1 MGNPF
6 KKDFIEARV
15 NAKISPE
22 KLQAMMDAKAR
33 IYTARFIHAGVCGY
47 REQNDITYLSA
58 DVLYKMAD
66 SYLGRPVVVGH
77 DLNITSE
84 NIEEK
89 MKGTVV
95 RCYTNDG
102 DEWFVDFVV
111 TDAKTV
117 KKIDEEGFNYVSC
130 AYIIT
135 EQAEEPEIH
144 DGLECTTVVLN
155 GFYHH
160 LAITNSP
167 RYDNTEIWRMNED
180 ENIDLKKVGFSD
192 IVNIESKE
200 NSNKEKKTMFGF
212 LKKEV
217 EVDENLMFDTAAGRL
232 NTSDMIAKIN
242 ELVKENEDL
251 KSKEDCSGKKNEDD
265 KDDDKDDKED
275 KDNCSGKKNCS
286 GKDNCSG
293 KKNDEDKDDDK
304 DEDKK
309 DNCSKKNDDDEKDD
323 AKDDDKD
330 SKENENHEPSTII
343 PEAQAKANE
352 EAMKSETLKGAMPKV
367 NEDPKVATVKVRG
380 LSKLK

>member
-6 KKDFIEARV
+6 KKDFIEARI

-47 REQNDITYLSA
+47 REQNDITYLSQ

-77 DLNITSE
+77 DLNITAE

-102 DEWFVDFVV
+102 DDWFVDFTV
-111 TDAKTV
+111 TDPKVV

-135 EQAEEPEIH
+135 EQAEEPEVH

-232 NTSDMIAKIN
+232 NTSDLVAKVD
-242 ELVKENEDL
+242 ELVKENAELKEQLNCSGKKAED
-251 KSKEDCSGKKNEDD
+251 KDEDKDEKDEEKDDKEEKDNCSGKGNCSGKKNED
-265 KDDDKDDKED
+265 E
-275 KDNCSGKKNCS
+275 
-286 GKDNCSG
+286 
-293 KKNDEDKDDDK
+293 EEK
-304 DEDKK
+304 DEDK
-309 DNCSKKNDDDEKDD
+309 

-343 PEAQAKANE
+343 PAAQAKANE
-352 EAMKSETLKGAMPKV
+352 EAINSDVLKEAMPKV
-367 NEDPKVATVKVRG
+367 NEDERVAKVNVKG

>member
-1 MGNPF
+1 MNSPF
-6 KKDFIEARV
+6 KKDFVEARI

-22 KLQAMMDAKAR
+22 KMQAMMDAKAR

-47 REQNDITYLSA
+47 REQNDITYLSP
-58 DVLYKMAD
+58 DVLYRMAD

-102 DEWFVDFVV
+102 DEWFVDFTV
-111 TDAKTV
+111 TDPKVV
-117 KKIDEEGFNYVSC
+117 KKIDEEGYNYVSC

-135 EQAEEPEIH
+135 EQADEPEVH
-144 DGLECTTVVLN
+144 DGLECTTVVVN

-192 IVNIESKE
+192 IVSIESKE

-232 NTSDMIAKIN
+232 NTSDLVAKID

-251 KSKEDCSGKKNEDD
+251 KAQLNCSGKKNDDD
-265 KDDDKDDKED
+265 KDDDKDDKDEEKENKKKNEDDKED
-275 KDNCSGKKNCS
+275 KDNCSGK
-286 GKDNCSG
+286 GNCSG
-293 KKNDEDKDDDK
+293 KKNEDEEEK
-304 DEDKK
+304 
-309 DNCSKKNDDDEKDD
+309 DEKDS
-323 AKDDDKD
+323 KDDDKD
-330 SKENENHEPSTII
+330 SKENEESHEPSKTI

-352 EAMKSETLKGAMPKV
+352 EAMKSDALKDAMPKV
-367 NEDPKVATVKVRG
+367 NEDERVARVTVRG
-380 LSKLK
+380 LSKKK

>member
-6 KKDFIEARV
+6 KKDFIDARI
-15 NAKISPE
+15 NARISPE

-47 REQNDITYLSA
+47 REQNDITYLSP

-77 DLNITSE
+77 DLNITAE

-135 EQAEEPEIH
+135 EQAEEPEVH

-192 IVNIESKE
+192 IVSIESKE

-232 NTSDMIAKIN
+232 NTSDLVAKID

-251 KSKEDCSGKKNEDD
+251 KAQLNCSGKKAEED
-265 KDDDKDDKED
+265 KDDDKEEDKE
-275 KDNCSGKKNCS
+275 
-286 GKDNCSG
+286 NCSG
-293 KKNDEDKDDDK
+293 KKNDEKEEEKKENCSGKKNK
-304 DEDKK
+304 DE
-309 DNCSKKNDDDEKDD
+309 EKDD

-330 SKENENHEPSTII
+330 SKENENHEPSTVI

-352 EAMKSETLKGAMPKV
+352 EAINSEVLQSAMPKV
-367 NEDPKVATVKVRG
+367 NEDDRVAKVNIKG

>member
-1 MGNPF
+1 
-6 KKDFIEARV
+6 
-15 NAKISPE
+15 
-22 KLQAMMDAKAR
+22 
-33 IYTARFIHAGVCGY
+33 
-47 REQNDITYLSA
+47 
-58 DVLYKMAD
+58 MAD

-77 DLNITSE
+77 DLNITPD

-102 DEWFVDFVV
+102 DDWYVDFVV

-117 KKIDEEGFNYVSC
+117 KKIDEEGYNYVSC

-135 EQAEEPEIH
+135 EKADEPEVH
-144 DGLECTTVVLN
+144 DGLECTTVVVD

-167 RYDNTEIWRMNED
+167 RYDDTEIWRINEG

-200 NSNKEKKTMFGF
+200 NANKENKTMFAF

-217 EVDENLMFDTAAGRL
+217 PVDENLMFDTAAGRL
-232 NTSDMIAKIN
+232 NTSDLISKID

-251 KSKEDCSGKKNEDD
+251 KAQLNCSSKKADEDKDEKDDKDEAKDEKEDCSD
-265 KDDDKDDKED
+265 
-275 KDNCSGKKNCS
+275 
-286 GKDNCSG
+286 
-293 KKNDEDKDDDK
+293 
-304 DEDKK
+304 
-309 DNCSKKNDDDEKDD
+309 KKNDDEEKDK

-330 SKENENHEPSTII
+330 SKENEESHEPGTAI

-352 EAMKSETLKGAMPKV
+352 EAIKSDVLKDAMPKV
-367 NEDPKVATVKVRG
+367 NEDERVAKVSIRG

>member
-6 KKDFIEARV
+6 KKDFIEARI

-47 REQNDITYLSA
+47 REQNDITYLSQ

-102 DEWFVDFVV
+102 DDWFVDFTV
-111 TDAKTV
+111 TDPKVV

-135 EQAEEPEIH
+135 EQAEEPEVH

-192 IVNIESKE
+192 IVSIESKE

-232 NTSDMIAKIN
+232 NTSDLVAKVD
-242 ELVKENEDL
+242 ELVKENAELKEQLNCSGKKAED
-251 KSKEDCSGKKNEDD
+251 KDEDKDEKDEEKDDKEEKDNCSGKGNCSGKKNEEE
-265 KDDDKDDKED
+265 ED
-275 KDNCSGKKNCS
+275 K
-286 GKDNCSG
+286 
-293 KKNDEDKDDDK
+293 
-304 DEDKK
+304 
-309 DNCSKKNDDDEKDD
+309 

-343 PEAQAKANE
+343 PAAQAKANE
-352 EAMKSETLKGAMPKV
+352 EAINSDVLKEAMPKV
-367 NEDPKVATVKVRG
+367 NEDERVAKVNVKG

>member
-1 MGNPF
+1 MTNPF
-6 KKDFIEARV
+6 KKDFVEARI

-22 KLQAMMDAKAR
+22 KLQKMMEAKSR
-33 IYTARFIHAGVCGY
+33 IYTAKFIHSGVCGY
-47 REQNDITYLSA
+47 REQNDITYLSS

-77 DLNITSE
+77 DLNITAE

-102 DEWFVDFVV
+102 DEWFVDFTV
-111 TDAKTV
+111 TDPKVV

-135 EQAEEPEIH
+135 EQAEEPQVH
-144 DGLECTTVVLN
+144 DGLECTTVVLD

-200 NSNKEKKTMFGF
+200 NSNKEKTMLFGF

-217 EVDENLMFDTAAGRL
+217 PVDENLMFDTDAGRL
-232 NTSDMIAKIN
+232 NTSDLITKIN
-242 ELVKENEDL
+242 ELVKENEEL
-251 KSKEDCSGKKNEDD
+251 KNKCDCSKKNA
-265 KDDDKDDKED
+265 
-275 KDNCSGKKNCS
+275 
-286 GKDNCSG
+286 
-293 KKNDEDKDDDK
+293 DEDK

-309 DNCSKKNDDDEKDD
+309 DKDEEKDDKENCSGKDACSDKKNEDEDEEKEDKKNCSKKNDEDEDKKDDE
-323 AKDDDKD
+323 KD
-330 SKENENHEPSTII
+330 SKENEESHEPSTTI

-352 EAMKSETLKGAMPKV
+352 EAMKSDVLKDAMPKV
-367 NEDPKVATVKVRG
+367 NEDPKVATVEVRG

>member
-1 MGNPF
+1 MSNPF
-6 KKDFIEARV
+6 KQDFIEARI
-15 NAKISPE
+15 NAKLSPE
-22 KLQAMMDAKAR
+22 KVQEMMDAKSR
-33 IYTARFIHAGVCGY
+33 IYTAKFIHAGVCGY
-47 REQNDITYLSA
+47 RQQNDITYLSR
-58 DVLYKMAD
+58 DVLYRMAD

-77 DLNITSE
+77 DLNITPE

-95 RCYTNDG
+95 RCYTDDG
-102 DEWFVDFVV
+102 DDWFVDFVV

-117 KKIDEEGFNYVSC
+117 KKIDEEGYNYVSC

-135 EQAEEPEIH
+135 EKANEPEVH
-144 DGLECTTVVLN
+144 DGLECNTVVVN

-167 RYDNTEIWRMNED
+167 RYDDTEIWRINEG

-200 NSNKEKKTMFGF
+200 NSNKENKMVFGF

-217 EVDENLMFDTAAGRL
+217 PVDENLMFDTAAGRL
-232 NTSDMIAKIN
+232 NTSDLISKVD

-251 KSKEDCSGKKNEDD
+251 KAQLNCSGKKNEE
-265 KDDDKDDKED
+265 ED
-275 KDNCSGKKNCS
+275 KDEDKKDKEEKDEEKENCS

-293 KKNDEDKDDDK
+293 KKNDEEEKDSK
-304 DEDKK
+304 DE
-309 DNCSKKNDDDEKDD
+309 
-323 AKDDDKD
+323 DKD
-330 SKENENHEPSTII
+330 SKENEESHEPSKVI
-343 PEAQAKANE
+343 PEAQAKASE
-352 EAMKSETLKGAMPKV
+352 EAIKSEVLQEAMPKV
-367 NEDPKVATVKVRG
+367 NENPGVANVKIRG

>member
-1 MGNPF
+1 MSNPF
-6 KKDFIEARV
+6 KKDFVEARI

-58 DVLYKMAD
+58 DVLYRMAE

-102 DEWFVDFVV
+102 DEWFVDFTV
-111 TDAKTV
+111 TDPKVV
-117 KKIDEEGFNYVSC
+117 KKIDEEGYNYVSC

-180 ENIDLKKVGFSD
+180 ENIDLKKVGFSA
-192 IVNIESKE
+192 IVSIESKE

-232 NTSDMIAKIN
+232 NTSDLVAKID

-251 KSKEDCSGKKNEDD
+251 KAQLNCSGKKNDDD
-265 KDDDKDDKED
+265 KDDDKDDKDEEKENKKKNEDD
-275 KDNCSGKKNCS
+275 KDNCSGKNA
-286 GKDNCSG
+286 CSG
-293 KKNDEDKDDDK
+293 KKNADDDK
-304 DEDKK
+304 DEK
-309 DNCSKKNDDDEKDD
+309 DS
-323 AKDDDKD
+323 KDDDKD
-330 SKENENHEPSTII
+330 SKENEESHNPSKVI

-352 EAMKSETLKGAMPKV
+352 EAMKSDALKDAMPKV
-367 NEDPKVATVKVRG
+367 NEDDRVAHVTVRG
-380 LSKLK
+380 LSKKK

>member
-1 MGNPF
+1 MSNPF
-6 KKDFIEARV
+6 KKNFIEARI

-22 KLQAMMDAKAR
+22 KLQKMLDAKAR

-58 DVLYKMAD
+58 DALYRMAD

-77 DLNITSE
+77 DLNITSD
-84 NIEEK
+84 NLEEK

-102 DEWFVDFVV
+102 DEWWVDFTV
-111 TDAKTV
+111 TDPKVV
-117 KKIDEEGFNYVSC
+117 KKIDEEGYNYVSC

-135 EQAEEPEIH
+135 EQADEPEIH
-144 DGLECTTVVLN
+144 DGLECSTVVIN

-180 ENIDLKKVGFSD
+180 KNIDLKKVGFSD
-192 IVNIESKE
+192 IVSIESKE

-232 NTSDMIAKIN
+232 NTSDLVAKIN
-242 ELVKENEDL
+242 ELVKENDDL
-251 KSKEDCSGKKNEDD
+251 KAQLNCSGKKNDDD

-275 KDNCSGKKNCS
+275 KKDDKENCSGKKNCS
-286 GKDNCSG
+286 N
-293 KKNDEDKDDDK
+293 KKNDEDKDDKEDKDKK

-309 DNCSKKNDDDEKDD
+309 
-323 AKDDDKD
+323 DDKD
-330 SKENENHEPSTII
+330 SKENEESHEPSKTI

-352 EAMKSETLKGAMPKV
+352 EAMKSDALKDAIPKV
-367 NEDPKVATVKVRG
+367 NEDHKIATVSVRG
-380 LSKLK
+380 LSAKK

>member
-6 KKDFIEARV
+6 KKDNFVEARI
-15 NAKISPE
+15 NARISPE
-22 KLQAMMDAKAR
+22 KLQQMMDAKTR
-33 IYTARFIHAGVCGY
+33 IYTAKIIHTGVCGY

-58 DVLYKMAD
+58 DVLYRMAD

-77 DLNITSE
+77 DLNITND

-102 DEWFVDFVV
+102 EDWDVDFTVSDPKV
-111 TDAKTV
+111 V
-117 KKIDEEGFNYVSC
+117 KKIEEEGYNYVSC

-135 EQAEEPEIH
+135 EQAEEPEMH

-167 RYDNTEIWRMNED
+167 RYDGTEIWRVNEGE
-180 ENIDLKKVGFSD
+180 ENNDLKKFGFSG
-192 IVNIESKE
+192 IVKIESKE
-200 NSNKEKKTMFGF
+200 NSNKEKKTMFAF

-217 EVDENLMFDTAAGRL
+217 PVDENLMFDTAAGRL
-232 NTSDMIAKIN
+232 NTSDLVAKVD
-242 ELVKENEDL
+242 ELVKENAEL
-251 KSKEDCSGKKNEDD
+251 KEQLNCSGKKA
-265 KDDDKDDKED
+265 DDKDDKDGKDEDKKDDKENKKNEKKDDSKD
-275 KDNCSGKKNCS
+275 KDNCSGKKNE
-286 GKDNCSG
+286 D
-293 KKNDEDKDDDK
+293 DEEK
-304 DEDKK
+304 DKK
-309 DNCSKKNDDDEKDD
+309 KKDD

-330 SKENENHEPSTII
+330 SKENENHEPGTAI

-352 EAMKSETLKGAMPKV
+352 EAMKSDALKDAMPKV
-367 NEDPKVATVKVRG
+367 NENPGTVEVSVRG

>member
-6 KKDFIEARV
+6 KKDFVEARI

-22 KLQAMMDAKAR
+22 KLQAMLDAKSR

-47 REQNDITYLSA
+47 REQNDITYLSQ

-102 DEWFVDFVV
+102 DEWFVDFTV
-111 TDAKTV
+111 TDPKVV

-135 EQAEEPEIH
+135 EQAEEPEVH

-180 ENIDLKKVGFSD
+180 GIIDLKKVGFSD
-192 IVNIESKE
+192 IVSIESKE

-232 NTSDMIAKIN
+232 NTSDLVAKID
-242 ELVKENEDL
+242 ELVKENAELKEQLNCSGKKAED
-251 KSKEDCSGKKNEDD
+251 KDEDKDEKDEEKDDKEEKDNCSGKGNCSGKKNED
-265 KDDDKDDKED
+265 ED
-275 KDNCSGKKNCS
+275 
-286 GKDNCSG
+286 
-293 KKNDEDKDDDK
+293 EK
-304 DEDKK
+304 DEDK
-309 DNCSKKNDDDEKDD
+309 

-330 SKENENHEPSTII
+330 SKENENHEPSTVI
-343 PEAQAKANE
+343 PDAQAKANE
-352 EAMKSETLKGAMPKV
+352 EAINSEVLKSAMPKV
-367 NEDPKVATVKVRG
+367 NEDERVANVSVKG

>member
-22 KLQAMMDAKAR
+22 KLQAMLDAKSR

-47 REQNDITYLSA
+47 REQNDITYLSE
-58 DVLYKMAD
+58 DVLYKMA
-66 SYLGRPVVVGH
+66 
-77 DLNITSE
+77 
-84 NIEEK
+84 EK

-102 DEWFVDFVV
+102 NEWFVDFTV
-111 TDAKTV
+111 TDPKVV

-135 EQAEEPEIH
+135 EQAEEPQVH
-144 DGLECTTVVLN
+144 DGIECTTIVLD

-160 LAITNSP
+160 LAITNTP
-167 RYDNTEIWRMNED
+167 RYDNTEIWRMNES

-192 IVNIESKE
+192 IVSIESKE
-200 NSNKEKKTMFGF
+200 NSNKEKTMFAF

-217 EVDENLMFDTAAGRL
+217 PVDENLMFDTAAGRL

-242 ELVKENEDL
+242 ELVKENEEL
-251 KSKEDCSGKKNEDD
+251 KSKEDCSGKKN
-265 KDDDKDDKED
+265 DDDKDEDKEEAEE
-275 KDNCSGKKNCS
+275 KDNCSGTDDGKKNCS
-286 GKDNCSG
+286 GKKNDDDKDEEEKSEDKANCSG
-293 KKNDEDKDDDK
+293 KKNEDE
-304 DEDKK
+304 
-309 DNCSKKNDDDEKDD
+309 EKDD

-330 SKENENHEPSTII
+330 SKENENHEPSKVI

-352 EAMKSETLKGAMPKV
+352 EAINSKVLKDAMPKV
-367 NEDPKVATVKVRG
+367 NEDESVANVSIKG

>member
-6 KKDFIEARV
+6 KKDFIDARI
-15 NAKISPE
+15 NARISPE

-47 REQNDITYLSA
+47 REQNDITYLSP

-77 DLNITSE
+77 DLNITAE

-102 DEWFVDFVV
+102 DEWFVDFTV
-111 TDAKTV
+111 TDPKVV

-135 EQAEEPEIH
+135 EQAEEPEVH

-192 IVNIESKE
+192 IVSIESKE

-232 NTSDMIAKIN
+232 NTSDLVAKID

-251 KSKEDCSGKKNEDD
+251 KAQLNCSGKKAEED
-265 KDDDKDDKED
+265 KDDDKEEDKE
-275 KDNCSGKKNCS
+275 
-286 GKDNCSG
+286 NCSG
-293 KKNDEDKDDDK
+293 KKNDEK
-304 DEDKK
+304 EEEKK
-309 DNCSKKNDDDEKDD
+309 ENCSGKKNEDEEKDD

-330 SKENENHEPSTII
+330 SKENENHEPSTVI

-352 EAMKSETLKGAMPKV
+352 EAINSEVLQNAMPKV
-367 NEDPKVATVKVRG
+367 NEDDRVAKVNIKG

>member
-1 MGNPF
+1 MSNPF
-6 KKDFIEARV
+6 KKDFIEARI

-22 KLQAMMDAKAR
+22 KLQAMMDAKTR

-47 REQNDITYLSA
+47 REQNDITYLSP

-102 DEWFVDFVV
+102 DEWFVDFTI
-111 TDAKTV
+111 TDPKVV

-135 EQAEEPEIH
+135 EQAEEPEVH
-144 DGLECTTVVLN
+144 DGLECTTIVLN

-232 NTSDMIAKIN
+232 NTSDMIAKID
-242 ELVKENEDL
+242 ELVKENEEL

-265 KDDDKDDKED
+265 KDEDKDDKEEKDNCSGKKNEDDEDKDDSKD
-275 KDNCSGKKNCS
+275 KDNCSGKKNEDE
-286 GKDNCSG
+286 KD
-293 KKNDEDKDDDK
+293 K
-304 DEDKK
+304 
-309 DNCSKKNDDDEKDD
+309 EKDD

-330 SKENENHEPSTII
+330 SKENENHEPSKVI
-343 PEAQAKANE
+343 PDAQAKANE
-352 EAMKSETLKGAMPKV
+352 EAIKSDVLKDAMPKV
-367 NEDPKVATVKVRG
+367 NEDERVAKVSIKG

>member
-6 KKDFIEARV
+6 KKDFIEARI

-47 REQNDITYLSA
+47 REQNDITYLSS
-58 DVLYKMAD
+58 DVLYKMAE

-77 DLNITSE
+77 DLNITAE

-95 RCYTNDG
+95 HCYTNDG
-102 DEWFVDFVV
+102 DEWFVDFTV
-111 TDAKTV
+111 TDPKVV

-135 EQAEEPEIH
+135 EQAEEPEVH
-144 DGLECTTVVLN
+144 DGLECTTVVLD

-180 ENIDLKKVGFSD
+180 ENIDLKKVGFSG
-192 IVNIESKE
+192 IVSIESKE
-200 NSNKEKKTMFGF
+200 NSNKEKTMFAF

-217 EVDENLMFDTAAGRL
+217 PVDENLMFDTDAGRL
-232 NTSDMIAKIN
+232 NTSDLIAKIN
-242 ELVKENEDL
+242 ELVKENEEL
-251 KSKEDCSGKKNEDD
+251 KNKCDCSKKNADYD
-265 KDDDKDDKED
+265 KDEDKKDKDEEKE
-275 KDNCSGKKNCS
+275 NCS

-293 KKNDEDKDDDK
+293 KKNEDDEEKDDKDDK
-304 DEDKK
+304 E
-309 DNCSKKNDDDEKDD
+309 NCSKKNVDDEEKDK
-323 AKDDDKD
+323 KDDDKD
-330 SKENENHEPSTII
+330 SKENEESHEPSKTI

-352 EAMKSETLKGAMPKV
+352 EAMKSDALKDAMPKV

>member
-1 MGNPF
+1 MSNPF
-6 KKDFIEARV
+6 KKDFVEARI

-22 KLQAMMDAKAR
+22 KLQKMLDAKSR
-33 IYTARFIHAGVCGY
+33 IYTAKFIHAGVCGY
-47 REQNDITYLSA
+47 REQNDITYLSP
-58 DVLYKMAD
+58 DVLYRMAD

-102 DEWFVDFVV
+102 DEWYVDFTV
-111 TDAKTV
+111 TDPKVV
-117 KKIDEEGFNYVSC
+117 KKIDEEGYNFVSC

-135 EQAEEPEIH
+135 EQADNPEVH
-144 DGLECTTVVLN
+144 DGLECSTVVLN

-167 RYDNTEIWRMNED
+167 RYDNTEIWRMNES

-192 IVNIESKE
+192 IVKIDAKE
-200 NSNKEKKTMFGF
+200 NSNKEKTMLFGF

-232 NTSDMIAKIN
+232 NTSDMIAKIDK
-242 ELVKENEDL
+242 LVKENEEL
-251 KSKEDCSGKKNEDD
+251 KEKDNCSGKEACSGKKNVDEDKDEDKADKDEDKKDDKENCSGKKNEDAD
-265 KDDDKDDKED
+265 KDDDKK
-275 KDNCSGKKNCS
+275 
-286 GKDNCSG
+286 
-293 KKNDEDKDDDK
+293 DK
-304 DEDKK
+304 DE
-309 DNCSKKNDDDEKDD
+309 EKDS
-323 AKDDDKD
+323 KDDDKD
-330 SKENENHEPSTII
+330 SKENEESHEPSKVI

-352 EAMKSETLKGAMPKV
+352 EAIKSEVLKEAMPKV
-367 NEDPKVATVKVRG
+367 NENPNVAEVKVRG
-380 LSKLK
+380 LSVKK

>member
-6 KKDFIEARV
+6 KKDFIEARI

-22 KLQAMMDAKAR
+22 KLQAMMDAKSR

-47 REQNDITYLSA
+47 RVQNDITYLSP

-77 DLNITSE
+77 DLNITAE

-102 DEWFVDFVV
+102 DEWFVDFTV
-111 TDAKTV
+111 TDPNVV

-135 EQAEEPEIH
+135 EQAEEPEVH
-144 DGLECTTVVLN
+144 DGLECTTVVLD

-192 IVNIESKE
+192 IVSIESKE
-200 NSNKEKKTMFGF
+200 NSNKEKKMMFGF

-232 NTSDMIAKIN
+232 NTSDLVAKID
-242 ELVKENEDL
+242 ELVKENAEL
-251 KSKEDCSGKKNEDD
+251 KEQLNCSGKKAEDD
-265 KDDDKDDKED
+265 KKEEDKDEEK
-275 KDNCSGKKNCS
+275 KDNCSGKS
-286 GKDNCSG
+286 ACSG
-293 KKNDEDKDDDK
+293 KKNDEEEKDDK
-304 DEDKK
+304 
-309 DNCSKKNDDDEKDD
+309 KDD

-330 SKENENHEPSTII
+330 SKENENHEPSKVI

-352 EAMKSETLKGAMPKV
+352 EAINSDVLKEAMPKV
-367 NEDPKVATVKVRG
+367 NEDDRVVKVSVKG

>member
-6 KKDFIEARV
+6 KKDFIEARI

-22 KLQAMMDAKAR
+22 KLQAMMDAKSR

-47 REQNDITYLSA
+47 REQNDITYLSQ
-58 DVLYKMAD
+58 DVLYRMAE

-102 DEWFVDFVV
+102 DDWFVDFTV
-111 TDAKTV
+111 TDPKVV

-135 EQAEEPEIH
+135 EQAEEPEVH

-200 NSNKEKKTMFGF
+200 NSNKENKTMFAF

-217 EVDENLMFDTAAGRL
+217 PVDENLMFDTAAGRL
-232 NTSDMIAKIN
+232 NTSDLISKID
-242 ELVKENEDL
+242 ELVKENAEL
-251 KSKEDCSGKKNEDD
+251 KEQLNCSDKKANEEGKDEEEKE
-265 KDDDKDDKED
+265 
-275 KDNCSGKKNCS
+275 NCSGKKA
-286 GKDNCSG
+286 
-293 KKNDEDKDDDK
+293 EDKEEK

-309 DNCSKKNDDDEKDD
+309 ENCSKKNDEDEEEKDK

-330 SKENENHEPSTII
+330 SKENENHEPSNVI

-352 EAMKSETLKGAMPKV
+352 EAIKSDVLKDAMPKV
-367 NEDPKVATVKVRG
+367 NEDERVAKVSIKG

>member
-6 KKDFIEARV
+6 KKDFIEARI

-47 REQNDITYLSA
+47 REQNDITYLSS

-77 DLNITSE
+77 DLNITAE

-102 DEWFVDFVV
+102 DEWFVDFTV
-111 TDAKTV
+111 TDPKVV

-135 EQAEEPEIH
+135 EQAEEPQVH
-144 DGLECTTVVLN
+144 DGLECTTVVLD

-192 IVNIESKE
+192 IVSIESKE
-200 NSNKEKKTMFGF
+200 NSNKEKTMFAF

-217 EVDENLMFDTAAGRL
+217 PVDENLMFDTDAGRL
-232 NTSDMIAKIN
+232 NTSDLIAKIN
-242 ELVKENEDL
+242 ELVKENEEL
-251 KSKEDCSGKKNEDD
+251 KNKCDCSKKNA
-265 KDDDKDDKED
+265 
-275 KDNCSGKKNCS
+275 
-286 GKDNCSG
+286 
-293 KKNDEDKDDDK
+293 DDDK

-309 DNCSKKNDDDEKDD
+309 DKDEEKENCSSKDNCSGKKNEDDEEKDDKDDKENCSKKNVDDEEKDK
-323 AKDDDKD
+323 KDDDKD
-330 SKENENHEPSTII
+330 SKENEESHEPGTAI

-352 EAMKSETLKGAMPKV
+352 EAMKSEVLKDAMPKV

>member
-6 KKDFIEARV
+6 KKDFIEARI

-22 KLQAMMDAKAR
+22 KLQAMLDAKSR

-47 REQNDITYLSA
+47 REQNDITYLSQ

-102 DEWFVDFVV
+102 DEWFVDFTV
-111 TDAKTV
+111 TDPKVV

-135 EQAEEPEIH
+135 EQAEEPEVH

-180 ENIDLKKVGFSD
+180 QNIDLKKVGFSD
-192 IVNIESKE
+192 IVSIESKE
-200 NSNKEKKTMFGF
+200 NSNKENKTMFAF

-217 EVDENLMFDTAAGRL
+217 PVDENLMFDTAAGRL
-232 NTSDMIAKIN
+232 NTSDLISKID
-242 ELVKENEDL
+242 ELVKENAEL
-251 KSKEDCSGKKNEDD
+251 KEQLNCSGKKADED
-265 KDDDKDDKED
+265 KDEDKDDKEE
-275 KDNCSGKKNCS
+275 
-286 GKDNCSG
+286 KDNCSG
-293 KKNDEDKDDDK
+293 KKNDEK
-304 DEDKK
+304 EEEKK
-309 DNCSKKNDDDEKDD
+309 ENCSGKKNEDEEKDD
-323 AKDDDKD
+323 AKGDDKD
-330 SKENENHEPSTII
+330 SKENENHEPSTVI
-343 PEAQAKANE
+343 PDAQAKANE
-352 EAMKSETLKGAMPKV
+352 EAINSDVLKNAIPKV
-367 NEDPKVATVKVRG
+367 NEDQSVAKVCVKG

>member
-6 KKDFIEARV
+6 KKDFIDARI
-15 NAKISPE
+15 NARISPE
-22 KLQAMMDAKAR
+22 KLQAMMDAKTR

-47 REQNDITYLSA
+47 REQNDITYLSP
-58 DVLYKMAD
+58 DVLYRMAD

-102 DEWFVDFVV
+102 DEWYVDFTV
-111 TDAKTV
+111 TDPKVV

-135 EQAEEPEIH
+135 EQAEEPEVH

-192 IVNIESKE
+192 IVSIESKE

-232 NTSDMIAKIN
+232 NTSDLVAKID

-251 KSKEDCSGKKNEDD
+251 KAQLNCSGKKAEED
-265 KDDDKDDKED
+265 KDDDKEEDKE
-275 KDNCSGKKNCS
+275 
-286 GKDNCSG
+286 NCSG
-293 KKNDEDKDDDK
+293 KKNDEK
-304 DEDKK
+304 EEEKK
-309 DNCSKKNDDDEKDD
+309 ENCSGKKNEDEEKDD

-330 SKENENHEPSTII
+330 SKENENHEPSTVI

-352 EAMKSETLKGAMPKV
+352 EAIKSDVLKDAMPKV
-367 NEDPKVATVKVRG
+367 NEDERVAKVTIKG
-380 LSKLK
+380 LSKKK

>member
-6 KKDFIEARV
+6 KQDFIEARV
-15 NAKISPE
+15 NAKLSPE
-22 KLQAMMDAKAR
+22 KVQAMMDAKSR
-33 IYTARFIHAGVCGY
+33 IYTAKFIHAGVCGY
-47 REQNDITYLSA
+47 RQQNDITYLSR
-58 DVLYKMAD
+58 DVLYRMAD

-77 DLNITSE
+77 DLNITPD

-102 DEWFVDFVV
+102 DDWYVDFVV

-117 KKIDEEGFNYVSC
+117 KKIDEEGYNYVSC

-135 EQAEEPEIH
+135 EKADEPEVH
-144 DGLECTTVVLN
+144 DGLECTTVVVD

-167 RYDNTEIWRMNED
+167 RYDDTEIWRINED
-180 ENIDLKKVGFSD
+180 ENIDLKKVGFSG

-200 NSNKEKKTMFGF
+200 NSNKENKTMFAF

-217 EVDENLMFDTAAGRL
+217 PVDENLMFDTAAGRL
-232 NTSDMIAKIN
+232 NTSDLISKID

-251 KSKEDCSGKKNEDD
+251 KAQLNCSGKKADED
-265 KDDDKDDKED
+265 KDDKDDKDED
-275 KDNCSGKKNCS
+275 KENCSGKKNCS
-286 GKDNCSG
+286 GKGNCSG
-293 KKNDEDKDDDK
+293 KKNDEEK
-304 DEDKK
+304 DEKED
-309 DNCSKKNDDDEKDD
+309 CSDKKNDDKEKDK

-330 SKENENHEPSTII
+330 SKENEESHEPGTAI

-352 EAMKSETLKGAMPKV
+352 EAIKSDVLKDAMPKV
-367 NEDPKVATVKVRG
+367 NEDERVAKVSVRG

>member
-1 MGNPF
+1 MSNPF
-6 KKDFIEARV
+6 KQDFIEARV
-15 NAKISPE
+15 NAKLSPE
-22 KLQAMMDAKAR
+22 KVQAMMDAKSR
-33 IYTARFIHAGVCGY
+33 IYTAKFIHAGVCGY
-47 REQNDITYLSA
+47 RQQNDITYLSR
-58 DVLYKMAD
+58 DVLYRMAD

-77 DLNITSE
+77 DLNITPE

-95 RCYTNDG
+95 RCYTSDG
-102 DEWFVDFVV
+102 DDWFVDFVV

-117 KKIDEEGFNYVSC
+117 KKIDEEGYNYVSC

-135 EQAEEPEIH
+135 EKANEPEVH
-144 DGLECTTVVLN
+144 DGLECNTVVVN

-167 RYDNTEIWRMNED
+167 RYDDTEIWRINEG

-200 NSNKEKKTMFGF
+200 NSNKENKTMFAF

-217 EVDENLMFDTAAGRL
+217 PVDENLMFDTAAGRL
-232 NTSDMIAKIN
+232 NTSDLISKVD
-242 ELVKENEDL
+242 ELVKENEEL
-251 KSKEDCSGKKNEDD
+251 KAQLNCSGKKN
-265 KDDDKDDKED
+265 DDDKDED
-275 KDNCSGKKNCS
+275 KKDKDEEKENCS

-293 KKNDEDKDDDK
+293 KKNDEDKD
-304 DEDKK
+304 EDKE
-309 DNCSKKNDDDEKDD
+309 NCSGKKNDDEEKDS
-323 AKDDDKD
+323 KDEDKD
-330 SKENENHEPSTII
+330 SKENEDESHEPSKVI

-352 EAMKSETLKGAMPKV
+352 EAIKSEVLKEAMPKV

>member
-1 MGNPF
+1 MSNPF
-6 KKDFIEARV
+6 KKDFIEARI

-22 KLQAMMDAKAR
+22 KLQAMMDAKSR

-47 REQNDITYLSA
+47 SQQNDITYLSP
-58 DVLYKMAD
+58 DVLYRMAD

-77 DLNITSE
+77 DLNITAE

-102 DEWFVDFVV
+102 DEWYVDFVV
-111 TDAKTV
+111 NDAKVV
-117 KKIDEEGFNYVSC
+117 KKIDEEGYNYVSC

-135 EQAEEPEIH
+135 EKAEEPEMH
-144 DGLECTTVVLN
+144 DGLECTTVVIN

-167 RYDNTEIWRMNED
+167 RYDGTEIWRMND
-180 ENIDLKKVGFSD
+180 NENSDLKKVGFSD
-192 IVNIESKE
+192 IVKIEPKE
-200 NSNKEKKTMFGF
+200 NSNKENKTMFGF

-232 NTSDMIAKIN
+232 NTSDMIAKID
-242 ELVKENEDL
+242 ELVKANEELKEN
-251 KSKEDCSGKKNEDD
+251 CSGKKNEDEE
-265 KDDDKDDKED
+265 KSEKEE
-275 KDNCSGKKNCS
+275 KDNCSGKKNS
-286 GKDNCSG
+286 
-293 KKNDEDKDDDK
+293 DDDK
-304 DEDKK
+304 EKDEKDDKKENEDK
-309 DNCSKKNDDDEKDD
+309 EKDD

-330 SKENENHEPSTII
+330 SKENEESHEPGKDI
-343 PEAQAKANE
+343 PDALAKANE
-352 EAMKSETLKGAMPKV
+352 EAMKSEVLQEAMPKV
-367 NEDPKVATVKVRG
+367 NEDDRVAKVSVRG

>member
-6 KKDFIEARV
+6 KKDFIEARI

-58 DVLYKMAD
+58 DVLYKMAE

-77 DLNITSE
+77 DLNITAE

-102 DEWFVDFVV
+102 DDWFVDFTV
-111 TDAKTV
+111 TDPKVV

-135 EQAEEPEIH
+135 EQAEEPEVH

-192 IVNIESKE
+192 IVSIESKE

-232 NTSDMIAKIN
+232 NTSDLVAKVD
-242 ELVKENEDL
+242 ELVKENAELKEQLNCSGKKAED
-251 KSKEDCSGKKNEDD
+251 KDEDKDEKEEEKDDKEEKDNCSGKGNCSGKKNED
-265 KDDDKDDKED
+265 E
-275 KDNCSGKKNCS
+275 
-286 GKDNCSG
+286 
-293 KKNDEDKDDDK
+293 E
-304 DEDKK
+304 
-309 DNCSKKNDDDEKDD
+309 EKDD

-330 SKENENHEPSTII
+330 SKENENHEPSTVI

-352 EAMKSETLKGAMPKV
+352 EAINSDVLKEAMPKV
-367 NEDPKVATVKVRG
+367 NEDERVARVSVKG

>member
-1 MGNPF
+1 MNSPF
-6 KKDFIEARV
+6 KKDFVEARI

-22 KLQAMMDAKAR
+22 KMQAMMDAKAR

-47 REQNDITYLSA
+47 REQNDITYLSP
-58 DVLYKMAD
+58 DVLYRMAD

-102 DEWFVDFVV
+102 DEWFVDFTV
-111 TDAKTV
+111 TDPKVV
-117 KKIDEEGFNYVSC
+117 KKIDEEGYNYVSC

-135 EQAEEPEIH
+135 EQADEPEIH
-144 DGLECTTVVLN
+144 DGLECTTVVVN

-192 IVNIESKE
+192 IVSIESKE

-232 NTSDMIAKIN
+232 NTSDLVAKID

-251 KSKEDCSGKKNEDD
+251 KAQLNCSGKKNDDD
-265 KDDDKDDKED
+265 KDDDKDDKDEEKENKKKNEDDKED
-275 KDNCSGKKNCS
+275 KDNCSGK
-286 GKDNCSG
+286 GNCSG
-293 KKNDEDKDDDK
+293 KKNEEEEEK
-304 DEDKK
+304 
-309 DNCSKKNDDDEKDD
+309 DEKDS
-323 AKDDDKD
+323 KDDDKD
-330 SKENENHEPSTII
+330 SKENEESHEPSKTI

-352 EAMKSETLKGAMPKV
+352 EAMKSDALKDAMPKV
-367 NEDPKVATVKVRG
+367 NEDERVARVTVRG
-380 LSKLK
+380 LSKKK

>member
-6 KKDFIEARV
+6 KKDFIEARI

-22 KLQAMMDAKAR
+22 KLQAMMDAKSR

-47 REQNDITYLSA
+47 REQNDITYLSP

-77 DLNITSE
+77 DLNITAE

-102 DEWFVDFVV
+102 DEWFVDFTV
-111 TDAKTV
+111 TDPKVV

-135 EQAEEPEIH
+135 EQAEEPEVH

-192 IVNIESKE
+192 IVSIESKE

-232 NTSDMIAKIN
+232 NTSDLVAKID

-251 KSKEDCSGKKNEDD
+251 KAQLNCSGKKAEED
-265 KDDDKDDKED
+265 KDDDKEEDKE
-275 KDNCSGKKNCS
+275 
-286 GKDNCSG
+286 NCSG
-293 KKNDEDKDDDK
+293 KKNDEKEEEKKENCSGKKNK
-304 DEDKK
+304 DE
-309 DNCSKKNDDDEKDD
+309 EKDD

-330 SKENENHEPSTII
+330 SKENENHEPSTVI

-352 EAMKSETLKGAMPKV
+352 EAINSEVLQSAMPKV
-367 NEDPKVATVKVRG
+367 NEDDRVAKVNIKG

>member
-6 KKDFIEARV
+6 KKDFIEVRI

-22 KLQAMMDAKAR
+22 KMQAMMDAKSR
-33 IYTARFIHAGVCGY
+33 IYTAKFIHAGVCGY
-47 REQNDITYLSA
+47 RQQNDITYLSP
-58 DVLYKMAD
+58 DVLYRMAD
-66 SYLGRPVVVGH
+66 TYLGRPVVVGH

-102 DEWFVDFVV
+102 DDWYVDFTV
-111 TDAKTV
+111 TDPKVV
-117 KKIDEEGFNYVSC
+117 KKIEEEGYNYVSC

-135 EQAEEPEIH
+135 EKADQPEVH
-144 DGLECTTVVLN
+144 DGLECNTVVVN

-180 ENIDLKKVGFSD
+180 ENIDLKKVRFSG

-232 NTSDMIAKIN
+232 NTSDLVAKID

-251 KSKEDCSGKKNEDD
+251 KAQLNCSGKKNDDD
-265 KDDDKDDKED
+265 KDDDKDDKDED
-275 KDNCSGKKNCS
+275 KKDEKKDNCSGKGNCS
-286 GKDNCSG
+286 GKSACSG
-293 KKNDEDKDDDK
+293 KKNDEDEKDKDDK
-304 DEDKK
+304 DEDK
-309 DNCSKKNDDDEKDD
+309 
-323 AKDDDKD
+323 KDDDKD
-330 SKENENHEPSTII
+330 SKENEESHEPSKTI

-352 EAMKSETLKGAMPKV
+352 EAMKSETLKDAMPKI
-367 NEDPKVATVKVRG
+367 NEDERVATVSVRG
-380 LSKLK
+380 LSKKK

>member
-6 KKDFIEARV
+6 KKDFVEARI

-77 DLNITSE
+77 DLDITAE

-95 RCYTNDG
+95 RCYTDNG
-102 DEWFVDFVV
+102 DDWFVDFVV
-111 TDAKTV
+111 NDANTV

-144 DGLECTTVVLN
+144 DGLECTTVVLD

-167 RYDNTEIWRMNED
+167 RYDNTEIWRMNES

-200 NSNKEKKTMFGF
+200 NSNKEKKTMFAF

-217 EVDENLMFDTAAGRL
+217 PVDENLMFDTAAGRL
-232 NTSDMIAKIN
+232 NTSDLVEKID
-242 ELVKENEDL
+242 ELVKENAEL
-251 KSKEDCSGKKNEDD
+251 KEQLNCSGKTAE
-265 KDDDKDDKED
+265 DKED
-275 KDNCSGKKNCS
+275 K
-286 GKDNCSG
+286 
-293 KKNDEDKDDDK
+293 EDK
-304 DEDKK
+304 EEEK
-309 DNCSKKNDDDEKDD
+309 DNCSKKNDEEEKDEEKKENCSEKKNDDEEKDT

-330 SKENENHEPSTII
+330 SKENENHEPSTTI

-352 EAMKSETLKGAMPKV
+352 EAMNSDVLKNAMPKV
-367 NEDPKVATVKVRG
+367 NEDQSVAKVSVKG